1 MCMLYQVNA
10 KLQCKKIKSKKN
22 WIDFC
27 KSGACKIKNV
37 EREITN
43 PKELQE
49 LDQAKSAAAILV
61 ETLEFWENC
70 VVNKKGGRLVIV
82 KKCKKAKQK
91 IKRRKSLS
99 KSQRRKNRE
108 KHRKLR
114 KTTKLEKNMKG
125 EKSSFF
131 KKEDID

>member
-10 KLQCKKIKSKKN
+10 KLQCKKIKNKKN

-99 KSQRRKNRE
+99 KSQRRKNRK

-114 KTTKLEKNMKG
+114 KTTKLEK
-125 EKSSFF
+125 
-131 KKEDID
+131 I